1 MKLLKLVLVA
11 YFISS
16 VQTQTSEDEDGPS
29 EELVY
34 QDNTILVGPL
44 GCQSKPETP
53 RMNPTSLKCEACPEN
68 QEVSDDGLYCVCTS
82 QSRIVSGASDI
93 SYYDPSIYAPIV
105 CLPCPSNQL
114 PSLDKMFCV
123 DKVVADAAASATKNN
138 NGDLAAGTSSA
149 SEEQCY
155 GARLEQN
162 LRGDPVAEGLC
173 IKCNKSAT
181 QSEELYSAG
190 FHHTVNADGAAECLV
205 CSSPHSSDRNGDGN
219 CQCDEGYTKSNG
231 RCFRTASIQTDRAY
245 NVEVTLPDEGTTIQS
260 KIISELLPAAYASCY
275 YSVRNHI
282 PNNETACQVLANL
295 CVLQQYAR
303 TVVEEGQGTNAC
315 DKYLSL
321 MASQLVVKTTVA
333 NDVTGTPVKTTTADY
348 AFAGGLN
355 GIAEWPVE
363 LPWLYYAMRET
374 VDEDSGEAAG
384 FPLAETSR
392 VIPPTYETDIK
403 MKGSFSAAAGTGGKV
418 AKLTFKVAVHN
429 LYGRFLGFFDLS
441 EQVQRCK
448 QSMVIRDAWLNFG
461 TPLTSSC
468 KLRFE
473 DFPFQAEAGMGGV
486 LFYDPYL
493 VDVDDSG
500 TETFYP
506 VPVLNNDYEHFPLDG
521 AKININAENLL
532 AQGRLLYTR
541 RFFLFD
547 NVSTIGTQDSFASK
561 ARVASSIS
569 MAIRLRAKADGGIYP
584 PVLTIDYATIDVP
597 AADAPVQNE
606 FVDFAFSASYSSQ
619 LNGYEMRLQ
628 ACMVIF
634 ITLSITFTYNDIR
647 AARERNGDA
656 AVDEQYIFPVV
667 LSLVSAFAT
676 SIFVI
681 LVVTGV
687 FFLVFSKTQGS
698 GNSFILPPQND
709 EVRLFE
715 IMVALGSCMKLLHV
729 VGLIV
734 QQSTHDIF
742 FIDWEHPRSAARRR
756 NRKDANDED
765 RGTETSEI
773 SAWRRLFVA
782 NEWNE
787 LQVEMQVPTPLLLII
802 VLLFLYAA
810 DAKALATPSPVD
822 VGPGYVEGIQY
833 DDSKI
838 LRFAVASVL
847 FLPIG
852 IAMWIFNRAVYS
864 RLVVDTM
871 GMFEDL
877 CAMSNI
883 SVMVLTHKCHGY
895 YIHGQSVHEFADV
908 SLHNLREQIW
918 KESTDRTARRGM
930 VESSDHQTFQ
940 IHVPQTLRDQW
951 DKLLDRVN
959 QDQSAAAG
967 RPSDETAR
975 AYAKLNS
982 FFTTFIRKGYDDQL
996 SWVIKKQKY
1005 QDVFMSLTPRIVRN
1019 RAIFYEDNLRL
1030 YTQSLLW
1037 GQTGTLLINLFM
1049 MFAFVDWFTQNWV
1062 YATIVTYFVDQ
1073 FIVRLKSEL
1082 ASNNLSRKALV
1093 DKAFML

>member
-1 MKLLKLVLVA
+1 ML
-11 YFISS
+11 
-16 VQTQTSEDEDGPS
+16 
-29 EELVY
+29 
-34 QDNTILVGPL
+34 
-44 GCQSKPETP
+44 
-53 RMNPTSLKCEACPEN
+53 
-68 QEVSDDGLYCVCTS
+68 
-82 QSRIVSGASDI
+82 
-93 SYYDPSIYAPIV
+93 
-105 CLPCPSNQL
+105 
-114 PSLDKMFCV
+114 
-123 DKVVADAAASATKNN
+123 
-138 NGDLAAGTSSA
+138 
-149 SEEQCY
+149 
-155 GARLEQN
+155 
-162 LRGDPVAEGLC
+162 
-173 IKCNKSAT
+173 
-181 QSEELYSAG
+181 
-190 FHHTVNADGAAECLV
+190 
-205 CSSPHSSDRNGDGN
+205 
-219 CQCDEGYTKSNG
+219 
-231 RCFRTASIQTDRAY
+231 
-245 NVEVTLPDEGTTIQS
+245 
-260 KIISELLPAAYASCY
+260 
-275 YSVRNHI
+275 
-282 PNNETACQVLANL
+282 
-295 CVLQQYAR
+295 
-303 TVVEEGQGTNAC
+303 
-315 DKYLSL
+315 
-321 MASQLVVKTTVA
+321 
-333 NDVTGTPVKTTTADY
+333 
-348 AFAGGLN
+348 
-355 GIAEWPVE
+355 
-363 LPWLYYAMRET
+363 
-374 VDEDSGEAAG
+374 
-384 FPLAETSR
+384 
-392 VIPPTYETDIK
+392 
-403 MKGSFSAAAGTGGKV
+403 
-418 AKLTFKVAVHN
+418 
-429 LYGRFLGFFDLS
+429 
-441 EQVQRCK
+441 
-448 QSMVIRDAWLNFG
+448 
-461 TPLTSSC
+461 
-468 KLRFE
+468 
-473 DFPFQAEAGMGGV
+473 
-486 LFYDPYL
+486 
-493 VDVDDSG
+493 
-500 TETFYP
+500 
-506 VPVLNNDYEHFPLDG
+506 
-521 AKININAENLL
+521 
-532 AQGRLLYTR
+532 
-541 RFFLFD
+541 
-547 NVSTIGTQDSFASK
+547 
-561 ARVASSIS
+561 
-569 MAIRLRAKADGGIYP
+569 
-584 PVLTIDYATIDVP
+584 
-597 AADAPVQNE
+597 
-606 FVDFAFSASYSSQ
+606 
-619 LNGYEMRLQ
+619 
-628 ACMVIF
+628 
-634 ITLSITFTYNDIR
+634 
-647 AARERNGDA
+647 
-656 AVDEQYIFPVV
+656 
-667 LSLVSAFAT
+667 SAFAT